1 MKNDKYIRF
10 ILTVIAICLVW
21 ICVRDIVVGPTNLF
35 AGNNGKAP
43 SVWVDGGHLDV
54 VVTKAPS
61 AWVEGGHLDVAVTTV
76 SGTAL
81 AACEPIQVNQVKF
94 FPEKPVN

>member
-1 MKNDKYIRF
+1 MKNDKYLRF

-21 ICVRDIVVGPTNLF
+21 ICVRDIVGSPTSLF
-35 AGNNGKAP
+35 AGDNVKAP

-61 AWVEGGHLDVAVTTV
+61 AWVDGGHLDVAVTTV
-76 SGTAL
+76 FGTAL

-94 FPEKPVN
+94 FAEKRAN

>member
-1 MKNDKYIRF
+1 MKNDKYLKF

-21 ICVRDIVVGPTNLF
+21 ICIRDIVVGPTSLF
-35 AGNNGKAP
+35 AVENGKAP
-43 SVWVDGGHLDV
+43 RVWVD
-54 VVTKAPS
+54 
-61 AWVEGGHLDVAVTTV
+61 GGHLDVAVTTV

-94 FPEKPVN
+94 SPEKPVN

>member
-1 MKNDKYIRF
+1 MKNDKYLRF

-21 ICVRDIVVGPTNLF
+21 ICVRDIVVGPTSLF
-35 AGNNGKAP
+35 AVDNGKAP
-43 SVWVDGGHLDV
+43 SVWVD
-54 VVTKAPS
+54 
-61 AWVEGGHLDVAVTTV
+61 GGHLDVAVTTV

-94 FPEKPVN
+94 SPEKPVN